1 MDKATVALAAT
12 EDNAAAIAKLQK
24 AVANKFSCR
33 AVNGVVEGTFSKLG
47 EVTSDGKVVIIVA
60 IPSNMASSIFFNG
73 ELLRRDKTPLF
84 TIIPAGTGELTVQPP
99 AEGVYAIIIGE

>member
-24 AVANKFSCR
+24 TVGKIGCR

-47 EVTSDGKVVIIVA
+47 EVTSDGKVVVIAVVPA
-60 IPSNMASSIFFNG
+60 GGASLIYFNG
-73 ELLRRDKTPLF
+73 ELLRKDKTPLF
-84 TIIPAGTGELTVQPP
+84 TILPAGTGELTVQPP
-99 AEGVYAIIIGE
+99 VAGVYAIILGE